1 MAKDDYDV
9 IVFKILTY
17 LYAVTKGKIAFMQAE
32 YNHAIGRKNINEDY
46 LFRIY
51 KMMSDEGLIEELTF
65 TKPWGST
72 LIPLFDESDITI
84 TAKGIHYL
92 EENDKMRVVGNYLK
106 EKADTI
112 INLAITIGL
121 EHLFNN

>member
-17 LYAVTKGKIAFMQAE
+17 LYAVTKGKIVFMPSE
-32 YNHAIGRKNINEDY
+32 YHHAIGYKNINEDY
-46 LFRIY
+46 LIRIY
-51 KMMSDEGLIEELTF
+51 KMISDEGLIERLSF
-65 TKPWGST
+65 TKPWSGV
-72 LIPLFDESDITI
+72 LIPLFDEKDIVI

-92 EENDKMRVVGNYLK
+92 EENDKMKTVGNYLK
-106 EKADTI
+106 DKADTI
-112 INLAITIGL
+112 INLAISIGL

>member
-17 LYAVTKGKIAFMQAE
+17 MYAVAKGKVVFSPME
-32 YNHAIGRKNINEDY
+32 YHHAIGSKNINEDY
-46 LFRIY
+46 LFRVY
-51 KMMSDEGLIEELTF
+51 KMMSDEGLIEKLAF
-65 TKPWGST
+65 TKPWGGT
-72 LIPLFDESDITI
+72 LIPLFDENEIAI

-92 EENDKMRVVGNYLK
+92 EENDKMNKVGQFLK

-112 INLAITIGL
+112 VNLVIAIGL
-121 EHLFNN
+121 EHILN

>member
-17 LYAVTKGKIAFMQAE
+17 LYAVTKGKIVFTPTE
-32 YNHAIGRKNINEDY
+32 YNHAIGSKNINEDY
-46 LFRIY
+46 LLRIY
-51 KMMSDEGLIEELTF
+51 KMMSDDGLIEELSF
-65 TKPWGST
+65 TKPWGGT

-84 TAKGIHYL
+84 TSKGVHYL
-92 EENDKMRVVGNYLK
+92 EENDKMKIAGYYLK

-112 INLAITIGL
+112 INLAIAIGL
-121 EHLFNN
+121 EHIFNN

>member
-17 LYAVTKGKIAFMQAE
+17 LYAVTKGKIVFMPTE
-32 YNHAIGRKNINEDY
+32 YHHAIGYKNINEDY

-51 KMMSDEGLIEELTF
+51 KMMSDEGLIEELSF
-65 TKPWGST
+65 TKPWGGT
-72 LIPLFDESDITI
+72 LIPLFGESEITI

-92 EENDKMRVVGNYLK
+92 EENDKMKAVANYLK
-106 EKADTI
+106 DKADTI
-112 INLAITIGL
+112 INLVISIGL

>member
-17 LYAVTKGKIAFMQAE
+17 LYAVTKGKIIYTSKE
-32 YNHAIGRKNINEDY
+32 YQHAIGIKDINYDY
-46 LFRIY
+46 LLRIY
-51 KMMSDEGLIEELTF
+51 KMMSDEGLVEKLAF
-65 TKPWGST
+65 TKPWGGT
-72 LIPLFDESDITI
+72 LIPLFDERDITI

-92 EENDKMRVVGNYLK
+92 EENDKMKIAGNYLK

-112 INLAITIGL
+112 INLAIAIGL
-121 EHLFNN
+121 DHLFNN